1 MADLFKRIREYKP
14 LVHIITNAVA
24 INDSANFVIAAGGKP
39 ICGYDKAEV
48 EDITGLCDCLMVNI
62 GMPNDD
68 KKDGILLAV
77 NKAKAMNIPV
87 VLDPVGISVSQYRQ
101 NQVRDVIS
109 TGAVSAIRGNRLE
122 IEELIRTN
130 GSFPYSITVSDDD
143 IELFARENRL
153 IIMATGER
161 DYIWG
166 NGKYEILE
174 NGTVWQSRMTG
185 CGCAL
190 SALIAAALGSCN
202 EGDDIFD
209 CCVDALR
216 SYNEAAEI
224 ALYRMNLYRK
234 KGSGSFR
241 TYLADAISDGFACRE
256 DLRESLQL
264 YAITDQNLIS
274 KSETFNTLEDAVI
287 EAIDG
292 GITMLQ
298 YRDKNVDDD
307 EFVKQGKILAKIAKY
322 AGIPFIIND
331 RVELVTEIGA
341 DGVHVGQDDMAVK
354 NARDILGNDYIIGAT
369 AHNVREA
376 VEAQRQGADYLGVG
390 AAFGSETKS
399 DAKPIDLKE
408 YQAITSVVDI
418 PVCAIGGID
427 SHNIERLAGS
437 GVAGIA
443 VISGIFAQTDICKA
457 SQILYKKSAMFLE
470 GGQNETQCNS

>member
-1 MADLFKRIREYKP
+1 MADLFKRIRKHKP

-39 ICGYDKAEV
+39 ICGYDTAEV

-68 KKDGILLAV
+68 KNDGILLAV
-77 NKAKAMNIPV
+77 KKAKAKNIPV
-87 VLDPVGISVSQYRQ
+87 VLDPVGIGVSQYRQ
-101 NQVRDVIS
+101 NLVRDIIS
-109 TGAVSAIRGNRLE
+109 TGAVTSVRGNRLE

-130 GSFPYSITVSDDD
+130 GSFPDSIAVSDDD
-143 IELFARENRL
+143 IELFARDNHL
-153 IIMATGER
+153 VIMATGER
-161 DYIWG
+161 DYILG
-166 NGKYEILE
+166 DGKYEVLE

-185 CGCAL
+185 CGCTL
-190 SALIAAALGSCN
+190 SALIAAALGSCD
-202 EGDDIFD
+202 EDDDRFD
-209 CCVDALR
+209 CCVDALN

-224 ALYRMNLYRK
+224 ALYRMNQHRK

-241 TYLADAISDGFACRE
+241 TYLADVISDGFACGE

-264 YAITDQNLIS
+264 YAITDRDLIG
-274 KSETFNTLEDAVI
+274 KSDTYNTLEDAVV
-287 EAIDG
+287 EAISG

-298 YRDKNVDDD
+298 YRDKNIDDD

-331 RVELVTEIGA
+331 RVELVREIGA
-341 DGVHVGQDDMAVK
+341 DGVHVGQDDMAVQY
-354 NARDILGNDYIIGAT
+354 ARDILGNDYIIGAT

-376 VEAQRQGADYLGVG
+376 IEAQRQGADYLGVG
-390 AAFGSETKS
+390 AAFGSETKT
-399 DAKPIDLKE
+399 DARPIDLKE
-408 YQAITSVVDI
+408 YQAITAEVDI

-427 SHNIERLAGS
+427 SHNIVDLAGS
-437 GVAGIA
+437 GIAGVA
-443 VISGIFAQTDICKA
+443 VISGIFAQADICKA